1 MKKRSKLALGLV
13 TLVSAITLAS
23 CSSTSKD
30 TKLVTMKGDT
40 ITVSDFYKEIKSTT
54 SAQQSMLTLVLT
66 KVFEEQYGKKVA
78 DSDVE
83 AAYKKTAESYGSAF
97 SSALAAQGMTAETY
111 KQQIRT
117 TMLVEYAV
125 KQAAE
130 KELTEA
136 NYKSAY
142 DSYTPEVTTQ
152 VIKLDSEDTA
162 KSVLEQVK
170 AEGADFSSIAKDK
183 TTQSDKKIEYKF
195 DSAGTSLP
203 TDVMSAAFK
212 LDKDGISDVISVL
225 DSSTYT
231 TSYYIVKVTNKTEK
245 NADWK
250 TYKSSLKK
258 IIINQKTK
266 DTNFQNQVISKA
278 LSKANVKIKDSA
290 FAGILSQYASTNS
303 SSSTSSSSSEASSE
317 SSSSS
322 EAASDTSNS
331 SEAANT
337 DASSTEEASN

>member
-1 MKKRSKLALGLV
+1 MKKRTKLALGLV
-13 TLVSAITLAS
+13 TLMSAVTLAA

-30 TKLVTMKGDT
+30 TKIVTMKGDT
-40 ITVSDFYKEIKSTT
+40 ITVSDFYKEIKNTT

-66 KVFEEQYGKKVA
+66 KVFENQYGKKVA
-78 DSDVE
+78 DSDVTK
-83 AAYKKTAESYGSAF
+83 AYNKTAESYGSAF

-125 KQAAE
+125 KQAAK
-130 KELTEA
+130 KELTTA
-136 NYKSAY
+136 NYKAAY
-142 DSYTPEVTTQ
+142 ETYTPEVTTE

-162 KSVLEQVK
+162 KSVLEEVK
-170 AEGADFSSIAKDK
+170 AEGADFASIAKDK
-183 TTQSDKKIEYKF
+183 TTQTDKKIEYKF

-212 LDKDGISDVISVL
+212 LDKDGISDIISVL

-258 IIINQKTK
+258 IIINSKTT
-266 DTNFQNQVISKA
+266 DTNFQNQVIADA

-290 FAGILSQYASTNS
+290 FAGILSQYATTNSSTSS
-303 SSSTSSSSSEASSE
+303 SSSTKESSSSEASSE
-317 SSSSS
+317 ASSSS
-322 EAASDTSNS
+322 EAASTDTT
-331 SEAANT
+331 E
-337 DASSTEEASN
+337 ASSTEEGSN

>member
-1 MKKRSKLALGLV
+1 
-13 TLVSAITLAS
+13 
-23 CSSTSKD
+23 
-30 TKLVTMKGDT
+30 
-40 ITVSDFYKEIKSTT
+40 
-54 SAQQSMLTLVLT
+54 
-66 KVFEEQYGKKVA
+66 
-78 DSDVE
+78 
-83 AAYKKTAESYGSAF
+83 
-97 SSALAAQGMTAETY
+97 
-111 KQQIRT
+111 
-117 TMLVEYAV
+117 
-125 KQAAE
+125 
-130 KELTEA
+130 
-136 NYKSAY
+136 
-142 DSYTPEVTTQ
+142 
-152 VIKLDSEDTA
+152 
-162 KSVLEQVK
+162 
-170 AEGADFSSIAKDK
+170 
-183 TTQSDKKIEYKF
+183 
-195 DSAGTSLP
+195 
-203 TDVMSAAFK
+203 MSAAFK

-322 EAASDTSNS
+322 EAASDTSSS
-331 SEAANT
+331 SEEANT